1 MEILTN
7 LTNKAVRYGFVVACV
22 VIGCAAWPSALNA
35 DPIPTLY
42 NTGVNDDYELLDDL
56 APDPHYKLVVNPD
69 SDLIH
74 PFVVKSDE
82 FPIPPWLA
90 NGPDSKWLAVREGEN
105 ANGINGNYTYRT
117 SFDLTGFDLEMVYI
131 DMGWSVDNTG
141 VNVLLNGKPLRDIDD
156 NPMTIG
162 AAGFGGWAYH
172 TIESDQRFIPG
183 INTLDFLVFNAGTQV
198 NPIGLRVEF
207 DADADPLD
215 ADEKPMV
222 RTLFAVQGDNFVDT
236 IPDLWQVIQDE
247 PSVYPETV
255 TVRAGQQVSFMV
267 TASAGDASYE
277 WQRDGNAIAGA
288 NGPMLTL
295 SEVETDQSGSYTVK
309 VSNGG
314 GSATSGAVTLTVLPT
329 VELNMGRYARI
340 HVNGIAGRTYRLE
353 STTTAGQAFSGG
365 QEITLPAEGAGSLVE
380 PLAKFS
386 VLFRV
391 KLLP

>member
-1 MEILTN
+1 MAL
-7 LTNKAVRYGFVVACV
+7 
-22 VIGCAAWPSALNA
+22 GCAAWPSALNA

-69 SDLIH
+69 SDVIH

-117 SFDLTGFDLEMVYI
+117 SFDLTGFDLETLYI

-141 VNVLLNGKPLRDIDD
+141 VNVLLNGEPLRDIDD
-156 NPMTIG
+156 NLMTIG

-267 TASAGDASYE
+267 TASAGDAPLPRGRDRPVRQLHRESE
-277 WQRDGNAIAGA
+277 QRRRISHQRGGHTDRVADRRTGCGPLCPHSRQRHRRTDLSAGERPVCRP
-288 NGPMLTL
+288 GVQCRSGDHPIRRGRRLT
-295 SEVETDQSGSYTVK
+295 
-309 VSNGG
+309 
-314 GSATSGAVTLTVLPT
+314 
-329 VELNMGRYARI
+329 GRA
-340 HVNGIAGRTYRLE
+340 L
-353 STTTAGQAFSGG
+353 GQALGVVQG
-365 QEITLPAEGAGSLVE
+365 QTASIKRE
-380 PLAKFS
+380 
-386 VLFRV
+386 
-391 KLLP
+391 